1 MPNSKTANFDAVN
14 PCLDET
20 QDDCACVQTLNQD
33 DVIPTEI
40 SNNENRIV
48 FASLY
53 SYADNKDESAFKKI
67 YLPIICVPTLD
78 LFNMF
83 YINKRLV
90 FSPYVLNAL
99 IGSVKKA
106 PLIEQILLSYEES
119 SGNDRNKLT
128 AQQKILIR
136 QELSTQKINNRIQ
149 RIVHLNYDEFQE
161 AFDDT
166 EMWFDQ
172 VDAIDS
178 QDAVGTPGSP
188 GYVAPVIGQAGA
200 HKNFSSVEINM
211 YSDSLQM
218 GFILVVQFVSWAEE
232 PTGWP
237 TVYSPPLVEYDMM
250 TPSGSNSLNCGMC
263 LTYEPEPSNE

>member
-1 MPNSKTANFDAVN
+1 MSDPKTLNIDEVN
-14 PCLDET
+14 PCLNET
-20 QDDCACVQTLNQD
+20 DSSCACVETLNQD
-33 DVIPTEI
+33 DVIPIEI

-99 IGSVKKA
+99 VGAVKKA
-106 PLIEQILLSYEES
+106 PLIEEILMAYEES
-119 SGNDRNKLT
+119 TGNDRNKLT

-161 AFDDT
+161 AFDDQ
-166 EMWFDQ
+166 EMWFDKQ
-172 VDAIDS
+172 EAIDAS
-178 QDAVGTPGSP
+178 EDGETPVVLAQD
-188 GYVAPVIGQAGA
+188 GA
-200 HKNFSSVEINM
+200 HKNFSSVEIHV

-218 GFILVVQFVSWAEE
+218 GFILVVQFVSWASE
-232 PTGWP
+232 PAGWP
-237 TVYSPPLVEYDMM
+237 SVYVPPPIEYGTL

-263 LTYEPEPSNE
+263 LTYEPNPSS

>member
-1 MPNSKTANFDAVN
+1 MPNLKTLNIDEVN
-14 PCLDET
+14 PCLNEN
-20 QDDCACVQTLNQD
+20 DDACACIETLNQD

-67 YLPIICVPTLD
+67 YLPIICVPALD

-99 IGSVKKA
+99 VGAVKKA
-106 PLIEQILLSYEES
+106 PLLEEILMAYEES
-119 SGNDRNKLT
+119 TGNDRNKLT

-161 AFDDT
+161 AFDDQET
-166 EMWFDQ
+166 WFDK
-172 VDAIDS
+172 VEPISDIGEVGDAN
-178 QDAVGTPGSP
+178 
-188 GYVAPVIGQAGA
+188 YVAGQYGA
-200 HKNFSSVEINM
+200 HKNFSSVEIHI

-218 GFILVVQFVSWAEE
+218 GFILVVQFVSWASE
-232 PTGWP
+232 PAGWP
-237 TVYSPPLVEYDMM
+237 EVYIPAPIEYGSL
-250 TPSGSNSLNCGMC
+250 TPSGSNSLNCGIC
-263 LTYEPEPSNE
+263 LTYEPTPASTPTV